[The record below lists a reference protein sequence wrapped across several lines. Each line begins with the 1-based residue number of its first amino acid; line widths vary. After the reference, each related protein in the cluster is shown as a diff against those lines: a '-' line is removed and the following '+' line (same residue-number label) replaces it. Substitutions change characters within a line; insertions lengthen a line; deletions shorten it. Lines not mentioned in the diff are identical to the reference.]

1 MAVTDKGRSGMTSDG
16 VSGDIDPRSGNRLP
30 PPRHEDLDERTR
42 PIFDRLANASGG
54 SLAGLKGPGGI
65 RLHSPRVAAPL
76 HEVNQYLRTEAGID
90 TAVRELA
97 ILVTARENEC
107 QFEWAA
113 HEPAAV
119 AAGLAAEVIEG
130 VRTRSESGGLGETE
144 TVVIHL
150 GREIFG
156 ARRVSPE
163 TFAAALRLFGR
174 RRLVDL
180 VSLMGQYA
188 ATAAVLTAF
197 GQQLRPG
204 QEPPLP
210 QP

>member
-1 MAVTDKGRSGMTSDG
+1 MTSDE
-16 VSGDIDPRSGNRLP
+16 VAGDIDPRSGNRLAL
-30 PPRHEDLDERTR
+30 PRREDLDERTR
-42 PIFDRLANASGG
+42 PLFDRLADASGG
-54 SLAGLKGPGGI
+54 SLAGLKGPDGI

-113 HEPAAV
+113 HEPAAL
-119 AAGLAAEVIEG
+119 AAGLAAEVIEV
-130 VRTRSESGGLGETE
+130 VRTRGDSDGLGETE
-144 TVVIHL
+144 AVVIRL

-156 ARRVSPE
+156 ARRVSSE

-188 ATAAVLTAF
+188 ATAAVLIAF
-197 GQQLRPG
+197 DQQLRPG

>member
-30 PPRHEDLDERTR
+30 PPRREDLDERTR

-90 TAVRELA
+90 TALRELA

-113 HEPAAV
+113 HEPAAL
-119 AAGLAAEVIEG
+119 AAGLAAEVIEV
-130 VRTRSESGGLGETE
+130 VRTRSDSGGLDETNSI
-144 TVVIHL
+144 VIRL

-156 ARRVSPE
+156 ARRVVPE

-188 ATAAVLTAF
+188 ATAAVLIAF
-197 GQQLRPG
+197 DQQLRPG

>member
-1 MAVTDKGRSGMTSDG
+1 MTSDD
-16 VSGDIDPRSGNRLP
+16 VPVDIDPRSGNRLP
-30 PPRHEDLDERTR
+30 PPMREDLDERTR
-42 PIFDRLANASGG
+42 PIFDRLADASGG

-76 HEVNQYLRTEAGID
+76 HEANQYLRTEAEIEP
-90 TAVRELA
+90 AVRELA

-119 AAGLAAEVIEG
+119 AAGLATEAIEA
-130 VRTRSESGGLGETE
+130 VRTRGDLDAIGETE
-144 TVVIHL
+144 AAVIRL

-156 ARRVSPE
+156 DHRVSSE
-163 TFAAALRLFGR
+163 TFAQAISLFGR
-174 RRLVDL
+174 RGLVDL
-180 VSLMGQYA
+180 VALMGQYA
-188 ATAAVLTAF
+188 ATAAVLIAF
-197 GQQLRPG
+197 DQQLRPG
-204 QEPPLP
+204 QEPPFT

>member
-1 MAVTDKGRSGMTSDG
+1 MAATGEGRLGMTSDDAP
-16 VSGDIDPRSGNRLP
+16 GDIDPQSDNRLAL
-30 PPRHEDLDERTR
+30 PRREDLDERTR
-42 PIFDRLANASGG
+42 PIFDRLADAGGG
-54 SLAGLKGPGGI
+54 SLAGLRGPGGI
-65 RLHSPRVAAPL
+65 RLHSPRLAAPL
-76 HEVNQYLRTEAGID
+76 HEANQYLRTEAGID
-90 TAVRELA
+90 KAVRELA

-119 AAGLAAEVIEG
+119 AAGLAAEVIDA
-130 VRTRSESGGLGETE
+130 VRHRRDTQALGETE
-144 TVVIHL
+144 AIVIRL

-156 ARRVSPE
+156 AHRVSPE
-163 TFAAALRLFGR
+163 TFAQALRLFGR

-188 ATAAVLTAF
+188 ATAAILIAF
-197 GQQLRPG
+197 DQQLGPD

-210 QP
+210 